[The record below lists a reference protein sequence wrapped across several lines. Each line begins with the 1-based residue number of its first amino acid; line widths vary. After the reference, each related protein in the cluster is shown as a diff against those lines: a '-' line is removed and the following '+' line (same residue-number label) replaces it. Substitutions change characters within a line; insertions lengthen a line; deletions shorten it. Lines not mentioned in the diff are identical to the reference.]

1 MVVSEGKLMARP
13 LQAGRFIAVG
23 GPRDSCSA
31 APAGPRQTRGRAF
44 WLVPASCNAHHSCL
58 RGRLGRPT
66 ALAAAA
72 GAAGGRGRRPLV
84 RAATCATSKI
94 YLCARHSRL
103 HGSTHA
109 HPWQPCLRDQQ
120 LCSGKDA
127 HHRLAT
133 CSFRRPACG
142 FRQRSHAE
150 HLCRADWPAGAS
162 SHVPLTHWLVEPYG
176 MRW

>member
-94 YLCARHSRL
+94 YVCARHSRL

-109 HPWQPCLRDQQ
+109 HPWQPCCHDNRM
-120 LCSGKDA
+120 CSGKA
-127 HHRLAT
+127 VSVASQAAAFTVRHVA
-133 CSFRRPACG
+133 SG
-142 FRQRSHAE
+142 S
-150 HLCRADWPAGAS
+150 GAMQS
-162 SHVPLTHWLVEPYG
+162 TFAMQTGLPGHPLMCH
-176 MRW
+176 